1 MWFASDY
8 IREENGKL
16 PGGGGGGPVVFFGGV
31 CAAWNSKLAPR
42 FKKKNLKLIARSRNG
57 PIF

>member
-16 PGGGGGGPVVFFGGV
+16 PGGGHLGIFLGGYVPPNVYVGMCGTTNWLPV
-31 CAAWNSKLAPR
+31 L
-42 FKKKNLKLIARSRNG
+42 KKKT
-57 PIF
+57 

>member
-1 MWFASDY
+1 MVNS
-8 IREENGKL
+8 R
-16 PGGGGGGPVVFFGGV
+16 GGGGEGALGYFFGWV
-31 CAAWNSKLAPR
+31 CATQCVCGYVWDYKLAPR